1 MGCRTRTVCDVC
13 IRRIIIILRFASRTD
28 ENAQFSTISIK
39 KETKKSRKKKKK
51 KTATNK
57 LIIECSNYAC
67 RTASRSLRS
76 YYIVRLI
83 ELLSW
88 QNCRFGVTLSS
99 FSLSSPAFEF
109 GLLLFSLVAFAGCY
123 RIVIHTA
130 VICLTPSIIFCG
142 PKSDK
147 LKWRK
152 FCCLF
157 TVHDTI
163 ENKIHCMT
171 VNSNKKNVFS
181 LCHRHTQSPATD
193 VTCA

>member
-1 MGCRTRTVCDVC
+1 MHPTNYYYFTICQPH
-13 IRRIIIILRFASRTD
+13 RRECSILDNFH
-28 ENAQFSTISIK
+28 
-39 KETKKSRKKKKK
+39 KERNEEKQKEKKK

-130 VICLTPSIIFCG
+130 VICLTPSIIYFA
-142 PKSDK
+142 D
-147 LKWRK
+147 RNQ
-152 FCCLF
+152 
-157 TVHDTI
+157 T
-163 ENKIHCMT
+163 N
-171 VNSNKKNVFS
+171 
-181 LCHRHTQSPATD
+181 
-193 VTCA
+193 